1 LSIADKS
8 RIGIASPHIF
18 PDGKVDMELV
28 RRFVRRA
35 EELGYSSLWTQERI
49 TGSPTAIDPV
59 TFLSYIAGQTSI
71 ARIGVS
77 VVVLPRHNP
86 IHLAKQMASIDQLSG
101 GRLIVGVGLGGNA
114 NDLLQYGIPTERRVS
129 RFVEH
134 IEIMKALWTQTPVRY
149 SGDFY
154 ELDNVNIEP
163 KPVQKPHPP
172 LWFGAGVEA
181 SLRRAVRYGDGWMG
195 AGSSGRDSFERNLVM
210 IKGLLADE
218 GRTQAEFPISK
229 RIYLAVDDDEARAL
243 KRLREWSGYYYGSAD
258 LAERVGMWGSAA
270 RVQEQ
275 LVAWSEA
282 GVDEFLLNPVFDME
296 MHLEKLAEITGLS

>member
-28 RRFVRRA
+28 RRYVRRA

-49 TGSPTAIDPV
+49 TGRPTAIDPV
-59 TFLSYIAGQTSI
+59 TFLSYIAGQTTT

-77 VVVLPRHNP
+77 VLVLPRHNP

-114 NDLLQYGIPTERRVS
+114 NDLLQYGIPTERRVR

-134 IEIMKALWTQTPVRY
+134 I
-149 SGDFY
+149 
-154 ELDNVNIEP
+154 VNIEP

-275 LVAWSEA
+275 LAVWSEA